1 MSRNATATATGT
13 AVVAKS
19 AGAEAGAGAGPH
31 SPSAR
36 TWIPISAAFVVVAV
50 AFCLTHTTFLSYN
63 KGMPPSSPPPPPVPC
78 SSRSS
83 PVVFSQPTK
92 QQQQQRRCI
101 VESMMIIFIL
111 QLFFRM
117 RHFGIHRRNIPW
129 SRTADCGS
137 SWPSRSVFIYQM
149 CA

>member
-83 PVVFSQPTK
+83 PCRVFTAYQTATATASVH
-92 QQQQQRRCI
+92 RR
-101 VESMMIIFIL
+101 VDDDNFYSPIIFSDAAFWHS
-111 QLFFRM
+111 QTQYSM
-117 RHFGIHRRNIPW
+117 E
-129 SRTADCGS
+129 
-137 SWPSRSVFIYQM
+137 
-149 CA
+149 